1 MVAPDVYACAKILIF
16 QQITTITK
24 TEKIIVRCLCLCK
37 DTNFSAN
44 HNSSLPVRRALLD
57 VYACAKIL
65 IFQQITTGD
74 KQGLYNRQMFMLV
87 QRY

>member
-1 MVAPDVYACAKILIF
+1 M
-16 QQITTITK
+16 
-24 TEKIIVRCLCLCK
+24 CK

-44 HNSSLPVRRALLD
+44 HNDALKRDKDQLD

-65 IFQQITTGD
+65 IFQQITTNLH
-74 KQGLYNRQMFMLV
+74 QNVIPSLMFMLV